1 MSGASIRSEVD
12 AALRE
17 VGRETGDGELVL
29 TFTLPLSEPDTPW
42 ETPSTDDPATIQA
55 IAYNRSLSL
64 GMIDGVLVQA
74 GDKLWLV
81 SALDI
86 DGQAYAEPQVN
97 WRVSDGTQSYAIMMI
112 KATSPAGV
120 GLMYLVQGRA

>member
-1 MSGASIRSEVD
+1 MSGASIRAEVD

-17 VGRETGDGELVL
+17 VGRETGNGELVL
-29 TFTLPLSEPDTPW
+29 TFTLPLPEPDTPW
-42 ETPSTDDPATIQA
+42 EVPSTDTPETIQA
-55 IAYNRSLSL
+55 VAYNRSLSL
-64 GMIDGVLVQA
+64 GMIDGALIQA

-81 SALDI
+81 SALDV
-86 DGQAYAEPQVN
+86 DGVAYGEPQVT
-97 WRVSDGTQSYAIMMI
+97 WRVSDGTRSYAIMMV